1 MIQNICRSKEAP
13 FLSTLAIIG
22 GKWKMRILY
31 ELSCDSILRYGALKR
46 NLVPITHKMLSTQ
59 LKELEKD
66 GMIIRKEYPRVPPK
80 VEYSLSDKGKTFVPI
95 INAMCDWGKAYPINS
110 SFGTH

>member
-46 NLVPITHKMLSTQ
+46 NLAPITHKMLSSQ

-66 GMIIRKEYPRVPPK
+66 GMIIRTEYPQLPPK
-80 VEYSLSDKGKTFVPI
+80 TFIPI
-95 INAMCDWGKAYPINS
+95 INTMCDWGREHAAKR
-110 SFGTH
+110 

>member
-31 ELSCDSILRYGALKR
+31 ELSCDSILRYGVLKR
-46 NLVPITHKMLSTQ
+46 NLAPITHKMLSSQ

-66 GMIIRKEYPRVPPK
+66 GMIIRTEYPQLPPK
-80 VEYSLSDKGKTFVPI
+80 VEYTLSDKGKTFIPI
-95 INAMCDWGKAYPINS
+95 INTMCDWGREHAAKR
-110 SFGTH
+110 